1 MTGLMNITEDIVE
14 DKIHE
19 LWPGKNYCKCGECQK
34 NIAIYALNRLPAHY
48 VKSLEEKIICRL
60 SSKEI
65 QQDVDVTIVVNEAIE
80 MVGKDPHPTAEKQ
93 HSTVV

>member
-1 MTGLMNITEDIVE
+1 MTDLMNVTEDIVE

-19 LWPGKNYCKCGECQK
+19 LWAGKKYCKCEECQK

-48 VKSLEEKIICRL
+48 VKSLEEKIIYKL

-80 MVGKDPHPTAEKQ
+80 TVGKNSHPTA
-93 HSTVV
+93 